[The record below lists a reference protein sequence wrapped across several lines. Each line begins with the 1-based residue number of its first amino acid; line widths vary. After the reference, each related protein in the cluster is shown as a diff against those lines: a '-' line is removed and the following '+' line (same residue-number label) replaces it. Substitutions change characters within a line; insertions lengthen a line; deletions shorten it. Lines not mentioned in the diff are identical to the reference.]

1 MARPRWTPT
10 AEIDREL
17 TELAKAAAT
26 AREMHSQARAAAQA
40 RAATV
45 ARLHA
50 IGVPYTVLGRTM
62 GVTRTRAEQVARGH
76 RGRAAG

>member
-1 MARPRWTPT
+1 MARPRWSPT
-10 AEIDREL
+10 DEIACEL
-17 TELAKAAAT
+17 KELAKAAAT
-26 AREMHSQARAAAQA
+26 AREAQSRAQAAAQA

-45 ARLHA
+45 VRLHER
-50 IGVPYTVLGRTM
+50 GVPYTALGRAM